1 MSRAFVNE
9 DAEGP
14 RGPGRHFDLP
24 ARDDPGFA
32 EAAAQALIDA
42 AVDGDTESAE
52 QATGFYWGDDR
63 LRPQVQRLLARA
75 RVDGDDSRERA
86 AQRYLR

>member
-9 DAEGP
+9 DADGP
-14 RGPGRHFDLP
+14 RGPARQFDLP
-24 ARDDPGFA
+24 TRDDPGFA
-32 EAAAQALIDA
+32 EAAARALIDA

-63 LRPQVQRLLARA
+63 LRPQVQRLLSEARIA
-75 RVDGDDSRERA
+75 GDGSRERA